1 MKVLAG
7 DIGATS
13 ARLAVVEVEG
23 REVRFLEERHY
34 ESTRFDAL
42 EPILRE
48 FLGGL
53 SERPQ
58 AGCLGVPGPVV
69 GGRARLPILGWQVE
83 RDSLVEAA
91 GISRLEILNDF
102 EVLARSIP
110 VLSGDDLVTLHPG
123 GGPDPGG
130 NPRPLAVV
138 GAGTGLGHAYL
149 TWEEGG
155 YRVHPSEGGHVEFS
169 PRSPLEWELR
179 EHLAGRHGRVS
190 VERVVSGPGLLN
202 VYRFLAD
209 RGRAAES
216 PRIRERMAEEDPAG
230 VVAEHGLEGSDPLC
244 VQALDILVS
253 AYGAHAGDVALVLRA
268 EGGVFLAGGVPP
280 RILPKLRDG
289 TFLKAFLDKGRLTPL
304 LERVPVH
311 VVVNPRA
318 ALVGAADLARGL
330 LSNESDRLREG

>member
-7 DIGATS
+7 DIGATN

-23 REVRFLEERHY
+23 PEVRFLEERHY
-34 ESTRFDAL
+34 ESTRYNGL

-48 FLGGL
+48 FLGDL
-53 SERPQ
+53 PERPE

-69 GGRARLPILGWQVE
+69 GGRARLPILGWNVK
-83 RDSLVEAA
+83 RDSLAEAA

-110 VLSGDDLVTLHPG
+110 VLSGDDLVTLHQG
-123 GGPDPGG
+123 SVPDPGRH
-130 NPRPLAVV
+130 PPPLAVV

-149 TWEEGG
+149 TWAEGG
-155 YRVHPSEGGHVEFS
+155 YRVHPSEGGHGEFS
-169 PRSPLEWELR
+169 PRSALEWELR
-179 EHLAGRHGRVS
+179 EYLAARHGRVS
-190 VERVVSGPGLLN
+190 VERVVSGPGLPN
-202 VYRFLAD
+202 IYRFLAD
-209 RGRAAES
+209 SGRAPES

-244 VQALDILVS
+244 AQALEILVS
-253 AYGAHAGDVALVLRA
+253 AYGSHAGDVALVLRA

-280 RILPKLRDG
+280 RILPKLQDG
-289 TFLKAFLDKGRLTPL
+289 TFLEAFLDKGRLTPL
-304 LERVPVH
+304 LERVPVQ

-330 LSNESDRLREG
+330 APGDSERLEDG

>member
-7 DIGATS
+7 DIGATN
-13 ARLAVVEVEG
+13 ARLALAEVEG
-23 REVRFLEERHY
+23 PEVRFLEERHY
-34 ESTRFDAL
+34 ESTRYSAL

-48 FLGGL
+48 FLGDL
-53 SERPQ
+53 PERPEV
-58 AGCLGVPGPVV
+58 GCLGVPGPVV
-69 GGRARLPILGWQVE
+69 GGRARLPILGWDVE
-83 RDSLVEAA
+83 RDSLAEAA
-91 GISRLEILNDF
+91 DISRLEILNDF

-123 GGPDPGG
+123 SVPDPEGR
-130 NPRPLAVV
+130 PLPLAVV

-149 TWEEGG
+149 TWAEGE

-169 PRSPLEWELR
+169 PRNALEWELR
-179 EHLAGRHGRVS
+179 EHLAERHGRVS

-202 VYRFLAD
+202 IYRFLTD
-209 RGRAAES
+209 SGRAPES

-244 VQALDILVS
+244 VQALEILVA

-280 RILPKLRDG
+280 RILPKIQDG

-304 LERVPVH
+304 LERVPVRT
-311 VVVNPRA
+311 VVNPRA

-330 LSNESDRLREG
+330 ASGDSDGPGTG